1 MTRNKPHVDGCASS
15 WLIKRFID
23 KYAVFGFITKEQEIP
38 KSAIG
43 FTLAKAEI
51 NPVEGVKTTFD
62 SLVEKYRAEDP
73 VVLKIREIIRDYEF
87 NEENPERIR
96 LKETLGL
103 CFALKGLEKTSK
115 DDAEATT
122 KAIMVMDAFYVT
134 LKDLV
139 TLNLLPSPRMSLTI
153 CLYSY

>member
-1 MTRNKPHVDGCASS
+1 
-15 WLIKRFID
+15 
-23 KYAVFGFITKEQEIP
+23 
-38 KSAIG
+38 
-43 FTLAKAEI
+43 
-51 NPVEGVKTTFD
+51 VEGVKTTFD
-62 SLVEKYRAEDP
+62 SLVEKYRVEDP